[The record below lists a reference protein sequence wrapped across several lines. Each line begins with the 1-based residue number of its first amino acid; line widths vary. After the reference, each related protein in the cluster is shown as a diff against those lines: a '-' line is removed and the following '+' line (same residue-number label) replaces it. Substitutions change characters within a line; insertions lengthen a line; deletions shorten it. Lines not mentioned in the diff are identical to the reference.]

1 MTIASILFRNG
12 TVWSQEVVAPQ
23 VPIVTKLDNYNDVP
37 TTASHCVSYLS
48 SWLSCLPS
56 WSDILVAVFQSFN
69 RRYPFRST
77 LFPRIHRHAVMYET
91 EGSRH
96 AVIASPNS
104 LKTMLTKNGC
114 VSYITACRKTETPNS
129 NIFTWGPCAWVSNSK
144 MKTFYGGQCSCFL
157 TLFFFHKKPSKR
169 LSPQSFLKKWLLEP
183 SKFLNGFLIP
193 IIFFY

>member
-1 MTIASILFRNG
+1 MCIFGQYSYFSLFHEKCIFYGLKEDHSWGLYVIFSFFMMIAK
-12 TVWSQEVVAPQ
+12 T
-23 VPIVTKLDNYNDVP
+23 
-37 TTASHCVSYLS
+37 C
-48 SWLSCLPS
+48 
-56 WSDILVAVFQSFN
+56 
-69 RRYPFRST
+69 T

>member
-1 MTIASILFRNG
+1 MR
-12 TVWSQEVVAPQ
+12 
-23 VPIVTKLDNYNDVP
+23 
-37 TTASHCVSYLS
+37 
-48 SWLSCLPS
+48 SWLRSCNRWHCCSSTCSL
-56 WSDILVAVFQSFN
+56 FN
-69 RRYPFRST
+69 RSYATTCGGMCLVCRGGST

-91 EGSRH
+91 EVSRH

-104 LKTMLTKNGC
+104 QKTMITKNGC

-183 SKFLNGFLIP
+183 SKFLNGFLISR
-193 IIFFY
+193 IFLQ